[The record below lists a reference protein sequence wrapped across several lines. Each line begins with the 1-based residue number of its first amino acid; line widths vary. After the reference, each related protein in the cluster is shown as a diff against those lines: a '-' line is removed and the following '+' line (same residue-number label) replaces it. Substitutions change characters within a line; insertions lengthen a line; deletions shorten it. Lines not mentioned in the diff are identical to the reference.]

1 MRHVCGNSSC
11 SDDPAMHRRQAG
23 TRRMSCGHKKRPGD
37 HPGPSIGGGGGNRTR
52 VRRRSAPGATC
63 LAHRLDLVRR
73 QHGVRSAPLDQP
85 LGSSPGRKAPASGD
99 PVMMTLH
106 PRAQAQAG
114 SGLGLKRPERR
125 RRRSRLVFCHRIN
138 EEDDALGMLPATSRP
153 PSKPGRPRG
162 RHDGG
167 GRRRGNQAGRGGPG
181 TSGAIDAIPTQ
192 ASP

>member
-1 MRHVCGNSSC
+1 MCDC
-11 SDDPAMHRRQAG
+11 QA
-23 TRRMSCGHKKRPGD
+23 KKGPGG

-63 LAHRLDLVRR
+63 LAHRLVLVRR

-85 LGSSPGRKAPASGD
+85 LGFSPGRKAPASGD

-125 RRRSRLVFCHRIN
+125 RRRSRLGFCHRIN
-138 EEDDALGMLPATSRP
+138 EEDDALGMLQATSRP
-153 PSKPGRPRG
+153 PSNPGRPRG
-162 RHDGG
+162 RSDGG
-167 GRRRGNQAGRGGPG
+167 VRGGGNQAAGGEGCGARASRAGGCRGGGVGRRPCRTRHWVPAFAG
-181 TSGAIDAIPTQ
+181 TTGSVG
-192 ASP
+192 